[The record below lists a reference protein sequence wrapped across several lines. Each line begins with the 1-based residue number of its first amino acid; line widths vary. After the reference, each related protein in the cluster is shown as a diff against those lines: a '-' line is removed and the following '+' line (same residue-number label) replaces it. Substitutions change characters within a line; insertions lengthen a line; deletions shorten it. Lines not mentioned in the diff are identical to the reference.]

1 MVVAGSP
8 IESDIASCFEKLP
21 EEIKLTLDEID
32 GPMRLGLCALIIAAD
47 RCGQAFLSA
56 DEIAEVLDAAGIRV
70 ERDELVKGF
79 ARAGKRLSR
88 KRVDGVI
95 KYKAMIR
102 ARRELESYLSEGPIQ
117 VMYIEA
123 GTPRTARKELGGILE
138 GLSGVVRILDPY
150 YGKRTL
156 DVLELIPGSCEV
168 RFLTAKTT
176 ENEARLRRAISDF
189 RKEHRATYMRIYPR
203 PRNIHDRYIIDDREL
218 LIIGHGLKDI
228 GGRESFIIRIDE
240 SIAGGIVREIRESFD
255 AKWEESSPIL

>member
-1 MVVAGSP
+1 MVAETPV
-8 IESDIASCFEKLP
+8 ENDIASCFERLP
-21 EEIKLTLDEID
+21 AEIKLALDEID
-32 GPMRLGLCALIIAAD
+32 SPMRLGLCALIIAAD

-88 KRVDGVI
+88 KRIDGEK
-95 KYKAMIR
+95 KYKAMMK

-123 GTPRTARKELGGILE
+123 GTPRTARKQLGGILE

-150 YGKRTL
+150 YGRRTL
-156 DVLELIPGSCEV
+156 DVLELIPDSCEV
-168 RFLTAKTT
+168 RFLTAKTS
-176 ENEARLRRAISDF
+176 ENEAGLRRAIADF
-189 RKEHRATYMRIYPR
+189 RQERAATHVRIYPR
-203 PRNIHDRYIIDDREL
+203 PRDIHDRYIINDREL

-228 GGRESFIIRIDE
+228 GNRESFIIRIDKA
-240 SIAGGIVREIRESFD
+240 IAPGIVREIRESFD
-255 AKWEESSPIL
+255 AKWDEGSPI

>member
-1 MVVAGSP
+1 MVAGSP
-8 IESDIASCFEKLP
+8 VESDLASCFEKLP
-21 EEIKLTLDEID
+21 EEMKLTLDEID

-47 RCGQAFLSA
+47 RCGQVLLSI
-56 DEIAEVLDAAGIRV
+56 DEIAEALDAAGIHADR
-70 ERDELVKGF
+70 EKLLRGF

-88 KRVDGVI
+88 KEIDGVT
-95 KYKAMIR
+95 KYKATIT
-102 ARRELESYLSEGPIQ
+102 ARRELGSYVSEGPIQ
-117 VMYIEA
+117 LVYVKT
-123 GTPRTARKELGGILE
+123 GTPRTARKQLGGILE

-156 DVLELIPGSCEV
+156 DVLELIPDSCEV